1 MVEKVT
7 VSVRNL
13 VEFILRSG
21 DIDNTRGYKD
31 PDAMQEGSRIHR
43 KIQKSMPS
51 GYAAEVSLKTEI
63 LLFQGEEEILLTVEG
78 RADGVWLRDEETQD
92 ILVDEI
98 KSMYMDLAHIKE
110 PVPVHMAQAKCY
122 ACIYAGQHELE
133 RIGVQMTYV
142 NIETEAVK
150 RFEEN
155 FSRKELEEWF
165 EAIVKEYSKWLFWQR
180 DWTKKRNESIKKL
193 QFPFEYRPGQKDFV
207 TGVYRSILREKKL
220 FVEAPTGVGKTIS
233 TVFPAVKAMGEGL
246 SSKIFYLTAKTIART
261 VAEDTFT
268 RLSEQGLRFRFVT
281 ITSKEKICILEKPE
295 CNPGSCPRAKG
306 HLDRVN
312 DAVFDML
319 TSEETITR
327 ELIETY
333 AEKHMVCP
341 FEMCLDVSTWADA
354 VICDYNYVFDPTV
367 ALKRFFGE
375 EKKHD
380 FIFLIDEAHNL
391 VERAREM
398 YSAALIKE
406 DFLLVK
412 RFVKG
417 KGKKLEKQLDACN
430 TALLRLKRECESF
443 QVWDNVGDFIIPLM
457 RLAAEYE
464 DFLQEMVLDAEAKEA
479 VLDLYFAVRQF
490 LSVYEVMG
498 EEYRIYTDYTERGD
512 FRLKLLCMEPAK
524 QLKERMAKGR
534 SAVLF
539 SATLLPINYYK
550 EQLGGEAEDY
560 AIYVPSPFDT
570 EKRLLMV
577 GRDVSTKYTRRTA
590 DEYEKIALYLDY
602 FVSARLGNYFVFFP
616 SYQMMEKVTELAE
629 TMLGWKQ
636 GETETDGMFCFEENA
651 AVRLFVQKSGMTE
664 QEKEQFLAAFA
675 EQPEK
680 STVGFCV
687 MGGIFGEGIDL
698 KNDRLIGT
706 VVVGTGLPMVCDERE
721 LFKFYF
727 DEKNGRGFDY
737 AYLYPGMNKVMQSAG
752 RVIRTTEDTGT
763 ILLLDERFLTTAYQN
778 LFPREWFPYE
788 TVTAASM
795 KELLHEFW
803 EK

>member
-1 MVEKVT
+1 VNGMAELVT

-51 GYAAEVSLKTEI
+51 GYAAEVSLKME
-63 LLFQGEEEILLTVEG
+63 LPLADGEEELLLTVEG
-78 RADGVWLRDEETQD
+78 RADGVWLRDEAKD
-92 ILVDEI
+92 ILIDEI
-98 KSMYMDLAHIKE
+98 KSMYLELSRVEE
-110 PVPVHMAQAKCY
+110 PLPVHLAQAKCY
-122 ACIYAGQHELE
+122 AYIYAEQHDLDK
-133 RIGVQMTYV
+133 IGVQMTYV

-150 RFEEN
+150 RFEET
-155 FSRKELEEWF
+155 FTKTELKEWF
-165 EAIVKEYSKWLFWQR
+165 YGLVKEYSKWLFWQR
-180 DWTKKRNESIKKL
+180 DWTKKRNESIKNL

-246 SSKIFYLTAKTIART
+246 SSKLFYLTAKTIART
-261 VAEDTFT
+261 VAEDTFSMLT
-268 RLSEQGLRFRFVT
+268 EQGVRFRFVT

-319 TSEETITR
+319 TAEETITR
-327 ELIETY
+327 ELIEQY
-333 AEKHMVCP
+333 AQKHNVCP

-354 VICDYNYVFDPTV
+354 VVCDYNYVFDPTV
-367 ALKRFFGE
+367 ALKRFFSE
-375 EKKHD
+375 EKKQD

-398 YSAALIKE
+398 YSAELIKE
-406 DFLLVK
+406 NFLLVK
-412 RFVKG
+412 RLIKG
-417 KGKKLEKQLDACN
+417 KSKPMEKYLEACN
-430 TALLRLKRECESF
+430 AALLRLKRECESF

-464 DFLQEMVLDAEAKEA
+464 EFLSEAVLDPEAKEA
-479 VLDLYFAVRQF
+479 VLDLHFAVRQF

-498 EEYRIYTDYTERGD
+498 EEYRIYTDYTEGGD

-550 EQLGGEAEDY
+550 EQLGGSEEDY

-570 EKRLLMV
+570 SKRLLMV
-577 GRDVSTKYTRRTA
+577 GRDVSTKYTRRTRS
-590 DEYEKIALYLDY
+590 EYEKIALYLDY
-602 FVSARLGNYFVFFP
+602 FVSARQGNYFVFFP
-616 SYQMMEKVTELAE
+616 SYQMMEQTVALVEELLSWRQDTA
-629 TMLGWKQ
+629 
-636 GETETDGMFCFEENA
+636 GEDGA
-651 AVRLFVQKSGMTE
+651 PVHLYVQRSGMTE
-664 QEKEQFLAAFA
+664 KEKEQFLAAF
-675 EQPEK
+675 ESQPEK

-706 VVVGTGLPMVCDERE
+706 VVVGTGLPMVCDEKE
-721 LFKFYF
+721 LFRFYF
-727 DEKNGRGFDY
+727 DEKNGHGFDY

-752 RVIRTTEDTGT
+752 RVIRTTEDTGA
-763 ILLLDERFLTTAYQN
+763 ILLLDERFLTSSYQN
-778 LFPREWFPYE
+778 LFPREWFPFE
-788 TVTAASM
+788 TVNAVSM
-795 KELLHEFW
+795 KQKLWEFW